1 MTSLHGKRIKMFVPV
16 AIFVVTIIL
25 IMSSACINPK
35 GANESAPAIN
45 ATVSVAVTSPQQTPV
60 AGITQ
65 QSSEP
70 TSAAQSLW
78 IHIDPLKNITL
89 LPGEEDNYTGPFFIN
104 GSTNLPPGEVLS
116 LNLGS
121 TCAWPCPY
129 DPSPPKKIGCC
140 GFDRYTGYTVVQKN
154 YTGMNTWS
162 FLVNTSPDT
171 ITISYLNDK
180 VDDNNG
186 IAVSV
191 AYGNETDENY
201 VNAQGSFFMKLQ
213 GVP

>member
-1 MTSLHGKRIKMFVPV
+1 
-16 AIFVVTIIL
+16 
-25 IMSSACINPK
+25 
-35 GANESAPAIN
+35 
-45 ATVSVAVTSPQQTPV
+45 
-60 AGITQ
+60 
-65 QSSEP
+65 
-70 TSAAQSLW
+70 
-78 IHIDPLKNITL
+78 
-89 LPGEEDNYTGPFFIN
+89 
-104 GSTNLPPGEVLS
+104 
-116 LNLGS
+116 
-121 TCAWPCPY
+121 
-129 DPSPPKKIGCC
+129 
-140 GFDRYTGYTVVQKN
+140 DRYTGYTVVQKI